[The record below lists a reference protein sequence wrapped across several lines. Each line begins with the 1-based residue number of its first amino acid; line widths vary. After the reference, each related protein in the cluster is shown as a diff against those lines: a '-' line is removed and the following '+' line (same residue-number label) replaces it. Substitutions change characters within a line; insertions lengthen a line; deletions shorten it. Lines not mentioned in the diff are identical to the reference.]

1 MKIPEGP
8 PSLPVLL
15 SQIKP
20 ERFAALVLERGHFGA
35 DVRYL
40 HWDELRHRSTP
51 APGVSHEEW
60 WLLLKLGRQNQARML
75 PLQDKLGQAFSY
87 VLAEPIL
94 KSLRYIDRY
103 AGGTDTLG
111 NPSIDASIDMGE
123 RERYLFNQ
131 LMEEAI
137 TSSQLE
143 GASTTRRVAEE
154 MLRSGRAP
162 RDISERMI
170 HNNFAA
176 MRHIRT
182 ITNAPLTPEALCA
195 IHKIA
200 TQGTLHNPA
209 EEGVFRL
216 DDEVR
221 VIDDRGT
228 LLHVPPKA
236 SELTERMQ
244 TLCDFANQTEEDEP
258 YCHPVIR
265 ATLLH
270 FMLGYNH
277 PFSDGNGRTARA
289 LFYWSMV
296 RQGYHLM
303 EYVSISE
310 ILRKAPSQYM
320 RAYLH
325 TETDASDATYFILF
339 HLRVIEDAL
348 KSLRIYLAQKNTELQ
363 QIKSLL
369 GSFRDREKLNLRQLA
384 LLIGALKGRTEPY
397 TIESHQR
404 SHNVAYATARQDL
417 MHLTRLGLLTEQ
429 RKGPAFEYFAPLDLK
444 NIIGELA
451 KNSADNA

>member
-1 MKIPEGP
+1 MKIPESP
-8 PSLPVLL
+8 PPLPTLL
-15 SQIKP
+15 SRIQP
-20 ERFAALVLERGHFGA
+20 DRFAVLIQERGRYGA
-35 DVRYL
+35 DLRYL
-40 HWDELRHRSTP
+40 HWDELRHRPTP
-51 APGVSHEEW
+51 APEVSHEEW
-60 WLLLKLGRQNQARML
+60 WLMLKLGRQNQARML
-75 PLQDKLGQAFSY
+75 PLRDKLGQAFSY

-111 NPSIDASIDMGE
+111 NPSIDPGE
-123 RERYLFNQ
+123 RDRYLFNQ

-154 MLRSGRAP
+154 MLRSGRDP
-162 RDISERMI
+162 RDHAEHMI

-176 MRHIRT
+176 LRHIRT
-182 ITNAPLTPEALCA
+182 IVSAPLTPEAICT

-200 TQGTLHNPA
+200 TQGTLENPA
-209 EEGVFRL
+209 EEGAFRL

-221 VIDDRGT
+221 VTDDRGT
-228 LLHVPPKA
+228 LLHAPPKA
-236 SELTERMQ
+236 AELEARMQ
-244 TLCDFANQTEEDEP
+244 TLCDFANQTEDDEP

-303 EYVSISE
+303 AYVSISE
-310 ILRKAPSQYM
+310 ILRKAPGQYM
-320 RAYLH
+320 RAYLY
-325 TETDASDATYFILF
+325 TETDASDATYFILY
-339 HLRVIEDAL
+339 HLGVIEDAL
-348 KSLRIYLAQKNTELQ
+348 ASLREYLAQKKAEAQ
-363 QIKSLL
+363 QISTLL
-369 GSFRDREKLNLRQLA
+369 GSFKDRERLNLRQLA
-384 LLIGALKGRTEPY
+384 LLSGALKGRTEAY

-417 MHLTRLGLLTEQ
+417 MHLARLGLLNEQ
-429 RKGPAFEYFAPLDLK
+429 KNGRAFEYFAPLDLK
-444 NIIGELA
+444 NIISALA
-451 KNSADNA
+451 KNNAPSV

>member
-1 MKIPEGP
+1 M
-8 PSLPVLL
+8 L
-15 SQIKP
+15 
-20 ERFAALVLERGHFGA
+20 ALAQGKFGA
-35 DVRYL
+35 DRYL
-40 HWDELRHRSTP
+40 HWDELRHRPTP
-51 APGVSHEEW
+51 NADMSHEEW
-60 WLLLKLGRQNQARML
+60 WFMLKFARQNQARSL
-75 PLQDKLGQAFSY
+75 PLYDKAKHAFSY

-94 KSLRYIDRY
+94 KALRFIDRH

-111 NPSIDASIDMGE
+111 NPNIDPGE
-123 RERYLFNQ
+123 RDRYLFNQ

-154 MLRSGRAP
+154 MLRSGRDP
-162 RDISERMI
+162 RDHSEHMI

-176 MRHIRT
+176 LRHIRT
-182 ITNAPLTPEALCA
+182 VTANPLTPETICA

-200 TQGTLHNPA
+200 TQGTLENPA
-209 EEGVFRL
+209 EEGVFRT
-216 DDEVR
+216 DDEVQ
-221 VIDDRGT
+221 VVDDQGT
-228 LLHVPPKA
+228 ILHIPPTFA
-236 SELTERMQ
+236 ELPDRMQ
-244 TLCDFANQTEEDEP
+244 ALCDFANQSEHDEP

-320 RAYLH
+320 RAYLY
-325 TETDASDATYFILF
+325 TETDGGDVTYFMLF

-348 KSLRIYLAQKNTELQ
+348 TSLRLYLAQKNAELQ

-369 GSFRDREKLNLRQLA
+369 GAFKDKEKLNLRQLA
-384 LLIGALKGRTEPY
+384 LLAGALKGRIEPY

-417 MHLTRLGLLTEQ
+417 LHLARLGLLQ
-429 RKGPAFEYFAPLDLK
+429 AQKNGRVFEFYAPLDLK
-444 NIIGELA
+444 NTISGLA
-451 KNSADNA
+451 GQT